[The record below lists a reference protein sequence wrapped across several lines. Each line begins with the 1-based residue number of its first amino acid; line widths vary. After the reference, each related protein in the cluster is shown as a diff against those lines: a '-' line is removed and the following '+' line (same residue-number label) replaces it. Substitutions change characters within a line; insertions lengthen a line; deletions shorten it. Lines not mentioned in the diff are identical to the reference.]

1 MIINGKEYEY
11 HEINVRVNGTSINDF
26 EIIKPIKPIK
36 KYADFSSTLEFYLR
50 RGNFFYFKNAEA
62 IVKLE
67 LHLSAS
73 NFFKK
78 GNKYNLSFSHEL
90 TNLEKTESKVEF
102 PLTIP
107 EIKL

>member
-11 HEINVRVNGTSINDF
+11 HEINVRVNGISINDF
-26 EIIKPIKPIK
+26 EIIKPIKPIE
-36 KYADFSSTLEFYLR
+36 KYADFLLEFYLR
-50 RGNFFYFKNAEA
+50 RGKIFYFKNAHV

-67 LHLSAS
+67 LPLSAS

-78 GNKYNLSFSHEL
+78 GNKYNLLFSHEL

-102 PLTIP
+102 TLTIP